1 MSVTISDDLLEA
13 AQMSGTE
20 LRLELAILLFERD
33 RLTLAQAARLA
44 EVNRLRF
51 QHLLASRG
59 IAVHYDVA
67 EFEDDV
73 RTLREL
79 GRV

>member
-13 AQMSGTE
+13 VHMSGSE

-33 RLTLAQAARLA
+33 RLTLPQAARLA

-59 IAVHYDVA
+59 ISVHYDVA
-67 EFEDDV
+67 EFEDDL